1 MSKEKSREV
10 EVEVDGKKIK
20 IVVKKPSGS
29 VSSRATRLAAKVWN
43 ECVSDG
49 IMTKKELKAFMKK
62 RGIWS
67 EEMDKSEEDLSKEIA
82 ELEKKLAF
90 GNGKGGRVKA
100 SEGKTTAIEIREKR
114 LGLRDLISERLGLE
128 ANTAEALSD
137 NAKFDFLVASCTY
150 DENDEKVYKT
160 LEEYDQNSDG
170 DIAFAAASAMAQMLY
185 SLDKNFELSL
195 PENQFLKKHHF
206 TNDDGSLV
214 NDSGDLVD
222 LDGRR
227 INELGHFL
235 NDKGERI
242 DRDGNLLDLSGRYI
256 TTVQYVDEAEKKKQT
271 TAKKTDS

>member
-1 MSKEKSREV
+1 
-10 EVEVDGKKIK
+10 
-20 IVVKKPSGS
+20 
-29 VSSRATRLAAKVWN
+29 
-43 ECVSDG
+43 
-49 IMTKKELKAFMKK
+49 MTKKELKEFMKR

-67 EEMDKSEEDLSKEIA
+67 EDMDKSEGNLVKEIA

-90 GNGKGGRVKA
+90 GSGGSGRVKA

-114 LGLRDLISERLGLE
+114 IELRDLISERLGLE

-137 NAKFDFLVASCTY
+137 NAKFDFFVASCTY
-150 DENDEKVYKT
+150 KENGEKVYNT
-160 LEEYDQNSDG
+160 LEEYDQNSDD

-206 TNDDGSLV
+206 TNDEGSLV
-214 NDSGDLVD
+214 NDKGDLVD
-222 LDGRR
+222 LDGRK

-235 NDKGERI
+235 NDEGERI
-242 DRDGNLLDLSGRYI
+242 DRDGNLLDSSGRYI
-256 TTVQYVDEAEKKKQT
+256 TTVQYVDEAAKKKQT